1 MQIFQETFQ
10 ADEFSDFVDIDD
22 EPVFAPKTEREGTF
36 LATALRTLST
46 TFDYPK
52 LLERI
57 PNLVTPE
64 FADSCLVHVAEGNR
78 FSLRALSGI
87 GSEEFRVDDDII
99 EVDALAGIA
108 TAETRWSERPSWL
121 TRILFE
127 RGLRSHLILPLRAR
141 GQTIGLISFFRDAT
155 RPYTPD
161 ESSFLTLITADFGI
175 ALDNARRYQ
184 DAKRVARTRE
194 DIMAVVSHDLKSP
207 LTTISLQ
214 NHLIARAFKRGPGGT
229 DVERYLACSER
240 SIRRMER
247 LITDLLDLMRVRGG
261 IALNRHPHPPHHLI
275 EEATKGIQPHAEAK
289 EVALVADCDPNLP
302 LIDCDRDRVAQVFE
316 NLLGNAVKFSPPKSA
331 VRISAACR
339 GDSIHFSVTDEGPGI
354 PEENLPR
361 VFETY
366 WQAPETS
373 HLGSGLGLS
382 IAREIVTAHGGSI
395 WAENSRGGG
404 AKISFTLPFRSKN
417 P

>member
-1 MQIFQETFQ
+1 MQIFQEIFQ
-10 ADEFSDFVDIDD
+10 ADELSDFVEID
-22 EPVFAPKTEREGTF
+22 ECPAPTPKTERQGAF
-36 LATALRTLST
+36 LANALRTLST

-57 PNLVTPE
+57 PSLVTPE
-64 FADSCLVHVAEGNR
+64 LADSCLIHVAESGR
-78 FSLRALSGI
+78 FALRAISGI
-87 GSEEFRVDDDII
+87 GSGEFRVDDDVID
-99 EVDALAGIA
+99 VDVSW
-108 TAETRWSERPSWL
+108 RDRPSWL

-127 RGLRSHLILPLRAR
+127 RGLRSHVILPLRAR

-155 RPYTPD
+155 RPYTAD
-161 ESSFLTLITADFGI
+161 ETGFLALITADFGN
-175 ALDNARRYQ
+175 ALDNARLYRE
-184 DAKRVARTRE
+184 AKRVARTRE

-214 NHLIARAFKRGPGGT
+214 NHLIARAFRRGPSGP

-247 LITDLLDLMRVRGG
+247 LITDLLDFMRVRGG
-261 IALNRHPHPPHHLI
+261 VALSRKPQTARHLI
-275 EEATKGIQPHAEAK
+275 EEASRGIQPHAEAK
-289 EVALVADCDPNLP
+289 EVALVLDCDPYLP
-302 LIDCDRDRVAQVFE
+302 FVECDRDRVAQVFE
-316 NLLGNAVKFSPPKSA
+316 NLLGNAVKFSPPKSTIRVFAGRQDDA
-331 VRISAACR
+331 VR
-339 GDSIHFSVTDEGPGI
+339 FSVADQGPGI

-366 WQAPETS
+366 WQAPQTA

-395 WAENSRGGG
+395 WAENSETGG
-404 AKISFTLPFRSKN
+404 ATISFTLPFRTKTA
-417 P
+417 